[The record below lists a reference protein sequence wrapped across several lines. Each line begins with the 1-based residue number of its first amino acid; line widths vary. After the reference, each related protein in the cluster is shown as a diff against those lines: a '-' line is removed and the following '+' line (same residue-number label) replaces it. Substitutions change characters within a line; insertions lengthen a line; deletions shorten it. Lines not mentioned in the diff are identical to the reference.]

1 MKAMKNSI
9 LVAALL
15 SCSLANA
22 AIMSDYNKTA
32 ASSAGWSIAYQGA
45 YGGSFDYAALL
56 NSLAPGSQV
65 ALASS
70 SSANALTFDL
80 FAGTSRTTLQSMTA
94 YNTTIFADNAYWYWN
109 NNSVGFSP
117 SALIQQNS
125 ADVAGAGWGY
135 YDNLADG
142 DLRLSW
148 HTGSDSNVSGG
159 WRSGLNVW
167 LNSDQEWQRYVLV
180 RDGQPNSS
188 VPVSAPLTLIA
199 FGMLALG
206 LTRRQ
211 TKTNS

>member
-1 MKAMKNSI
+1 MKSMKNSI

-15 SCSLANA
+15 SCSFANA

-32 ASSAGWSIAYQGA
+32 ASSAGWSIAYQGS

-80 FAGTSRTTLQSMTA
+80 FAGTSRTTLQTMTA
-94 YNTTIFADNAYWYWN
+94 YNTTIFADDAYWYWN
-109 NNSVGFSP
+109 TGSVGFSP
-117 SALIQQNS
+117 SALIHQTS
-125 ADVAGAGWGY
+125 ADVGGAGWGY
-135 YDNLADG
+135 YDNLGDG

-148 HTGSDSNVSGG
+148 HTGSASNVVGG
-159 WRSGLNVW
+159 WRSGLNTS
-167 LNSDQEWQRYVLV
+167 LNGDRGWQRYVLV
-180 RDGQPNSS
+180 RDGQPS

>member
-1 MKAMKNSI
+1 MKSMKNSI

-15 SCSLANA
+15 SCSFANA

-32 ASSAGWSIAYQGA
+32 ASSAGWSIVYQGS

-80 FAGTSRTTLQSMTA
+80 FAGTSRTTLQTMTA
-94 YNTTIFADNAYWYWN
+94 YNTTIFADDAYWYWN
-109 NNSVGFSP
+109 TGSVGFSP
-117 SALIQQNS
+117 SALIHQTS
-125 ADVAGAGWGY
+125 ADVGGAGWGY
-135 YDNLADG
+135 YDNLGDG

-148 HTGSDSNVSGG
+148 HTGSATNVVGG
-159 WRSGLNVW
+159 WRSGLNTM
-167 LNSDQEWQRYVLV
+167 LNGDQEWQRYVLV
-180 RDGQPNSS
+180 RDGQPS

>member
-1 MKAMKNSI
+1 MKSMKNSI

-15 SCSLANA
+15 SCPFANA

-32 ASSAGWSIAYQGA
+32 ASSAGWSIAYQGS

-80 FAGTSRTTLQSMTA
+80 FAGTSRTTLQTMTA
-94 YNTTIFADNAYWYWN
+94 YNTTIFADDAYWYWN
-109 NNSVGFSP
+109 TGSVGFSP
-117 SALIQQNS
+117 SALIHQTS
-125 ADVAGAGWGY
+125 ADVGGAGWGY
-135 YDNLADG
+135 YDNLGDG

-148 HTGSDSNVSGG
+148 HTGSATNVVGG
-159 WRSGLNVW
+159 WRSGLNTM
-167 LNSDQEWQRYVLV
+167 LNGDQEWQRYVLV
-180 RDGQPNSS
+180 RDGQPS

>member
-1 MKAMKNSI
+1 MKSMKNSI

-15 SCSLANA
+15 SCSFANA

-32 ASSAGWSIAYQGA
+32 ASSAGWFIAYQGS

-80 FAGTSRTTLQSMTA
+80 FAGTSRTTLQTMTA
-94 YNTTIFADNAYWYWN
+94 YNTTIFADDAYWYWN
-109 NNSVGFSP
+109 TGSVGFSP
-117 SALIQQNS
+117 SALIHQAS
-125 ADVAGAGWGY
+125 ADVGGAGWGY
-135 YDNLADG
+135 YDNLGDG

-148 HTGSDSNVSGG
+148 HTGSASNVVGG
-159 WRSGLNVW
+159 WRSGLNIS
-167 LNSDQEWQRYVLV
+167 LNGDQEWQRYVLV
-180 RDGQPNSS
+180 RDGQPS

>member
-22 AIMSDYNKTA
+22 AIMSDYNKSA

-56 NSLAPGSQV
+56 NSLVPGSQV

-70 SSANALTFDL
+70 SSADALTFDL
-80 FAGTSRTTLQSMTA
+80 FAGTSRTTLQTMTA
-94 YNTTIFADNAYWYWN
+94 YNSTIFADDTYWYWN
-109 NNSVGFSP
+109 TYSVGFSP
-117 SALIQQNS
+117 SALIYQTS
-125 ADVAGAGWGY
+125 ADVGSAGWGY
-135 YDNLADG
+135 YDNLGDG

-148 HTGSDSNVSGG
+148 HTGNTSNVFGG
-159 WRSGLNVW
+159 WRSGLNIG
-167 LNSDQEWQRYVLV
+167 LNGAQDWQRYVLV

-206 LTRRQ
+206 LSRRQ
-211 TKTNS
+211 TKTNN

>member
-1 MKAMKNSI
+1 MKSMKNSI

-15 SCSLANA
+15 SCSFANA

-32 ASSAGWSIAYQGA
+32 ASSAGWSIAYQGS

-80 FAGTSRTTLQSMTA
+80 FAGTSRTTLQTMTA
-94 YNTTIFADNAYWYWN
+94 YNTTIFADDAYWYWN
-109 NNSVGFSP
+109 TGSVGFSP
-117 SALIQQNS
+117 SALIYQTT
-125 ADVAGAGWGY
+125 ADVGGAGWGY
-135 YDNLADG
+135 YDNLGDG

-148 HTGSDSNVSGG
+148 HTGSATNVDGG
-159 WRSGLNVW
+159 WRSGLNTM
-167 LNSDQEWQRYVLV
+167 LNGDQEWQRYVLV
-180 RDGQPNSS
+180 RDGKPS